1 MENIVKSNARLSI
14 MAFFPILANF
24 MSMIQQNAQPFF
36 YVSNTPFHKCYLK
49 FLEVYSQSRYNK

>member
-36 YVSNTPFHKCYLK
+36 MFQILPFIN
-49 FLEVYSQSRYNK
+49 VI